1 MSPYTMLSLVIF
13 AFLIF
18 MVVVLMYIKQAAEEE
33 MNNVKLQMLIRFSV
47 ELCEEMYNLD
57 EHEPEER
64 VDKAVRMLEKVINDW
79 DIELEY
85 NTIKIKSKLRKLTK

>member
-18 MVVVLMYIKQAAEEE
+18 MVVVLMYIKRAAEEE
-33 MNNVKLQMLIRFSV
+33 MNSVKLQMLIRFSV

-64 VDKAVRMLEKVINDW
+64 VDKAVHMLEKVINDW